1 MDLVFP
7 VIQVIRSYDNVRA
20 FSYPEVI
27 HEIDELRVYVRA
39 SPRIRWLRVHNI
51 WESYSL
57 DQTEQLRKKKVIL
70 DFGLF
75 FLPSDGE
82 AGSIGVEAEAAGDDA
97 ELVG

>member
-7 VIQVIRSYDNVRA
+7 EIQVIRSYDNFRA

-39 SPRIRWLRVHNI
+39 SPRIRRLRVHNI
-51 WESYSL
+51 WESHSWN
-57 DQTEQLRKKKVIL
+57 QTEELRKRKVIL

-75 FLPSDGE
+75 FLPSEGE
-82 AGSIGVEAEAAGDDA
+82 AGSIGVDAEAAGDDA